1 MTLFGADRVEESR
14 DAARYAE
21 SLDATPWGSYNLA
34 CYRARSG
41 DVVAAIDLLDRAV
54 EKGYT
59 DALINSD
66 PDLDSLRQDPRF
78 LAIVARID
86 ERVTER
92 RQISDS
98 VFPWQ

>member
-1 MTLFGADRVEESR
+1 LFGAERVEESR
-14 DAARYAE
+14 DAVRDAE
-21 SLDATPWGSYNLA
+21 SLVPTPWGSYNLA

-41 DVVAAIDLLDRAV
+41 DAASALDRLGRAV
-54 EKGYT
+54 ELGFT
-59 DALINSD
+59 DALIKTD
-66 PDLDSLRQDPRF
+66 PDLDSLRQHPGF
-78 LAIVARID
+78 QEIVAKID